1 MEQILVWQGEEAAVS
16 GHQEAGGHHHGLGG
30 VVADGEGFG
39 EAPHQHGLNVFDHH
53 EAAGFYGG
61 KEYGVYNSIRVVW

>member
-1 MEQILVWQGEEAAVS
+1 MWQGEEAAVS

-53 EAAGFYGG
+53 EAA
-61 KEYGVYNSIRVVW
+61 